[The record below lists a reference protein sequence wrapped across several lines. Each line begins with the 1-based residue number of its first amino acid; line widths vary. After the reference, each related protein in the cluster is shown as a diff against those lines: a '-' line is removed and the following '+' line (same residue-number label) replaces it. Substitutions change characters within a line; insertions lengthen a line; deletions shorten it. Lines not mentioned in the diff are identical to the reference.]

1 MKTISVI
8 LALYITLRGII
19 PEKRLPIW
27 LKLILFGM
35 VCLVSF
41 KFQIIQYVYGHMF
54 LTPNLPIW
62 GQLLIAWLYAAIFF
76 LFFCLILTDI
86 YLIVNVIQKWI
97 TGHPLPTRQC
107 RPLALCLSLLLA
119 TIGIWQGVSMPKIKH
134 VSIAI
139 PNLPQEANGMKI
151 AFLTDLHIDGM
162 TFPNRLKNIVQ
173 AVSEEKPD
181 LILFGGDNMD
191 GKVEDLIHHFEPIR
205 SLKAPL
211 GIYGVPGNHE
221 YYSGYQSWIEALT
234 NLGIIHLENER
245 VLLSNGVLL
254 IGLTDEAA
262 RRFNQEPPNMM
273 LVNNNHHHPTILLS
287 HRPNAFVYS
296 NADLQ
301 LSGHTHGGLLWG
313 LNYIIAHANQGYVS
327 GLYQEGS
334 SQLYI
339 SNGTGMWSGF
349 PIRLGIPSEITII
362 TLFPAGKP

>member
-1 MKTISVI
+1 MKTVSLI
-8 LALYITLRGII
+8 LATYIFFRGII

-27 LKLILFGM
+27 VKIIATILVG
-35 VCLVSF
+35 LVSF
-41 KFQIIQYVYGHMF
+41 KFQIIHYLYGHMF
-54 LTPNLPIW
+54 LTPDLPIW
-62 GQLLIAWLYAAIFF
+62 GQLLVAWLYAVIFF
-76 LFFCLILTDI
+76 LFFCLVLADI
-86 YLIVNVIQKWI
+86 YFAFNFIQKLF
-97 TGHPLPTRQC
+97 TRRTLPTRLV
-107 RPLALCLSLLLA
+107 RPIAFFISLILAS
-119 TIGIWQGVSMPKIKH
+119 IGLWQGVSMPKVKH
-134 VSIAI
+134 VSITI
-139 PNLPQEANGMKI
+139 PHLPREANGMKI

-221 YYSGYQSWIEALT
+221 YYSGYQTWIDALT
-234 NLGIIHLENER
+234 DLGIAHLENES

-273 LVNNNHHHPTILLS
+273 LGNNNHHHPTILLS

-327 GLYQEGS
+327 GLYQESS